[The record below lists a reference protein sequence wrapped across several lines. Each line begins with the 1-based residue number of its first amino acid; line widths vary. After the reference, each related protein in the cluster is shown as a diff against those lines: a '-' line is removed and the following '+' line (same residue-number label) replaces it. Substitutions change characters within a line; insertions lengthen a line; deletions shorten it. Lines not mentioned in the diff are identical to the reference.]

1 MWPGRAVKKEGEEG
15 RREGREGGRRR
26 SLSGKTGKTV
36 ERESG
41 REGIRERNNIEQE
54 K

>member
-15 RREGREGGRRR
+15 RTGGGR

-36 ERESG
+36 ERERG
-41 REGIRERNNIEQE
+41 KDGEGEREEQRTTLNE
-54 K
+54 KSE

>member
-15 RREGREGGRRR
+15 ERWRRR

-36 ERESG
+36 ERGRG
-41 REGIRERNNIEQE
+41 REREQHRECDSSVE
-54 K
+54 VSE